1 MTIAGTV
8 IILEASGNNELLLP
22 LMLTFAA
29 ARYTGN
35 AFNESFYDVQVSLM
49 LSLMLRSKGLF
60 LYTVGIL
67 CDVEWCIRQL
77 WYSFLSYSRI
87 LLAA

>member
-60 LYTVGIL
+60 LYTVGTSCVMWSGVLDSSGIL
-67 CDVEWCIRQL
+67 FCHTLE
-77 WYSFLSYSRI
+77 YY
-87 LLAA
+87 

>member
-35 AFNESFYDVQVSLM
+35 AFNESFYDVQVGLM
-49 LSLMLRSKGLF
+49 LSRMLRSKGLF
-60 LYTVGIL
+60 LYTVGTSCVMWSGVLDSSGIL
-67 CDVEWCIRQL
+67 FCHTLE
-77 WYSFLSYSRI
+77 YY
-87 LLAA
+87 